1 MNNDENNAALTPAML
16 CALEQF
22 NNSLSA
28 LRDVGLIQDSEIKL
42 NGGNLKLKS
51 KKEVDSLT

>member
-1 MNNDENNAALTPAML
+1 MNNDEDKVMLTPAML
-16 CALEQF
+16 FALKQF
-22 NNSLSA
+22 KNSLSA